1 MTNDQVRHS
10 RFVIPPDIIGC
21 MKVSVIGIGKV
32 GSTVAFVMARE
43 GLASEL
49 VLYNRTREIA
59 RADAID
65 IQQAVAFVP
74 HRVQVRD
81 GSIEDTASSD
91 VLIVCVGVPTKSA
104 DQDRREWA
112 NGNTRLIAELMPRI
126 AALSPDAIIINV
138 TNPNDVICHHL
149 LTLTKLPWQRV
160 IGTGTLIDSARFREM
175 LSDQIGIHAVDLNA
189 YVLGEHGDSAFAALS
204 IAHSGGEHIDATPTR
219 QRMIEEAKQS
229 AWEVFR
235 VKGYTNYAV
244 AMAVQLIM
252 QSIAGDLRFT
262 MPVSVL
268 IQGYCGV
275 EDVCLSVPCVVGR
288 QGVHMRMKP
297 RLSAEEE
304 ALFRHSASCVRE
316 TIVRTTPLLTT

>member
-1 MTNDQVRHS
+1 
-10 RFVIPPDIIGC
+10 

-32 GSTVAFVMARE
+32 GSTVAFVLARD
-43 GLASEL
+43 GLATDL
-49 VLYNRTREIA
+49 VLYNRTRDIA

-65 IQQAVAFVP
+65 VQQAVAFVP

-81 GSIEDTASSD
+81 GSIEDTAGSE
-91 VLIVCVGVPTKSA
+91 VLIVCVGVPVRA
-104 DQDRREWA
+104 GDNDRLGWA
-112 NGNTRLIAELMPRI
+112 AGNSRLIAELIPQF
-126 AALSPDAIIINV
+126 AALSPNAIIINV
-138 TNPNDVICHHL
+138 TNPLDVICHHL
-149 LTLTKLPWQRV
+149 LTLTKFPWQRV

-175 LSDQIGIHAVDLNA
+175 LSEQVGIHAVDLNA

-204 IAHSGGEHIDATPTR
+204 IAHSGGEHIDATPSR
-219 QRMIEEAKQS
+219 QRMIEQAKQS

-268 IQGYCGV
+268 IDGYCGV
-275 EDVCLSVPCVVGR
+275 SDVCLSVPCVVGR
-288 QGVHMRMKP
+288 QGVHMRLKP
-297 RLSAEEE
+297 TLSGEEE
-304 ALFRHSASCVRE
+304 NLFRRSATCVRE
-316 TIVRTTPLLTT
+316 VIDATKHLLG